1 MTIVLATR
9 NLDKVREVKAIL
21 SGLDISLVTL
31 DNYPDVPDVVEDG
44 RTLEE
49 NALKK
54 ARAVRDATGECA
66 LADDT
71 GLEVDAL
78 GGAPGVLSA
87 RYAGENVT
95 YEDNN
100 RKLLGELQDVPDEGR
115 TARFR
120 CVMALALTRAV
131 SNALYERM
139 KGQPAD
145 RRVVVPPG
153 ARHLDALVAEG
164 ILEGRIARDMRGSSG
179 FGYDRVFELPDSGET
194 LSEIGNEAKNRISHR
209 YRSLVEIR
217 ELLLRWNLAKPNTKT
232 AVQRDVD

>member
-1 MTIVLATR
+1 
-9 NLDKVREVKAIL
+9 
-21 SGLDISLVTL
+21 LDISLVTL
-31 DNYPDVPDVVEDG
+31 DRYPEVPDVVEDG
-44 RTLEE
+44 QTLEE

-78 GGAPGVLSA
+78 DGAPGVFSA

-100 RKLLGELQDVPDEGR
+100 RKLLGELRGVPEKGR

-120 CVMALALTRAV
+120 CVMALALTRDV
-131 SNALYERM
+131 GEALHEQM
-139 KGQPAD
+139 KGQPTGSEI
-145 RRVVVPPG
+145 VVPPG
-153 ARHLDALVAEG
+153 ARKLDAFVTEG
-164 ILEGRIARDMRGSSG
+164 ILDGRIAGEMRGSSG
-179 FGYDRVFELPDSGET
+179 FGYDRVFELPDSGKT
-194 LSEIGNEAKNRISHR
+194 LSEIGEEAKNRISHR

-217 ELLLRWNLAKPNTKT
+217 ELLLRWNLAKPNAET
-232 AVQRDVD
+232 AAHRDAD